1 MVTLGTDGFG
11 RSDNRKHLRRHFEN
25 DAEHIVVAALSKL
38 VREGKVEAAKV
49 KQAMADFEID
59 PEKIDPVRA

>member
-1 MVTLGTDGFG
+1 
-11 RSDNRKHLRRHFEN
+11 
-25 DAEHIVVAALSKL
+25 VVAALSKL